1 MTTANMITVV
11 FEIPPLSSSSFLLEP
26 PFVETVL
33 VDTANPP
40 TTLPLLRAFCKPFC
54 CEMAADDPGA
64 FVVLMIA
71 LTMIDP
77 YIMLMMMT

>member
-40 TTLPLLRAFCKPFC
+40 TLPLLRAFCKPFC

-77 YIMLMMMT
+77 YVMLMMMT